1 MEKEFQK
8 HPSETD
14 KDVRSDLQHRLRSA
28 VDGAHEYTKSPDGTG
43 QAGDDPVKPMEEW
56 RDIVS
61 QRIEDAMRQGL
72 FDGLAGEGKPL
83 NLDRDPFLP
92 EDQQMAV
99 TLLRNNG
106 LAPEWISERTAIL
119 AAIENVRIELR
130 HAAAHMRSA
139 MEAAPPAAPLNHLL
153 TRWMKQVDDW
163 QARMVKLNDR
173 ILIYNLKQ
181 PISHLEIFQ
190 LRLSDELARAGVD
203 QEWMDSRLE

>member
-1 MEKEFQK
+1 MAE
-8 HPSETD
+8 S
-14 KDVRSDLQHRLRSA
+14 
-28 VDGAHEYTKSPDGTG
+28 
-43 QAGDDPVKPMEEW
+43 
-56 RDIVS
+56 
-61 QRIEDAMRQGL
+61 GL

-92 EDQQMAV
+92 EEQQMAV

-139 MEAAPPAAPLNHLL
+139 MEAAPPGAPLDHLL

-203 QEWMDSRLE
+203 QEWMDSGLE